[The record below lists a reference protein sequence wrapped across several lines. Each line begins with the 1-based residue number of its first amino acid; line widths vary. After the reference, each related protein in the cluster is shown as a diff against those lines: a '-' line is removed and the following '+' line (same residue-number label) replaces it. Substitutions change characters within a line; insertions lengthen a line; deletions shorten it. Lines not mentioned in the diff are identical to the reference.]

1 MIHFVPSSVVIKIHD
16 DLIQQFGGASGIRDA
31 SLLDSALHMPEAQ
44 FGGEFLHTTIY
55 EMAAAY
61 AFHICKNHP
70 FLDGN
75 KRTAYSVML
84 LFLSLNDFDFVDDDQ
99 EYYAVMMAVANG
111 EMTKQQLSEWLEKVV
126 FKRS

>member
-1 MIHFVPSSVVIKIHD
+1 
-16 DLIQQFGGASGIRDA
+16 
-31 SLLDSALHMPEAQ
+31 MPEAQ

-99 EYYAVMMAVANG
+99 EHYAVMMAVANG
-111 EMTKQQLSEWLEKVV
+111 EMTKQQLSE
-126 FKRS
+126 

>member
-1 MIHFVPSSVVIKIHD
+1 MFLFVPLHVVMKLHD
-16 DLIQQFGGASGIRDA
+16 QLIRQHGGAFGLRDA

-61 AFHICKNHP
+61 GFHLCKNHP

-75 KRTAYSVML
+75 KRTAYNVMF
-84 LFLSLNDFDFVDDDQ
+84 LFLELNGISFAVDDQ
-99 EYYAVMMAVANG
+99 EHYAVMMAVANG
-111 EMTKQQLSEWLEKVV
+111 EMTKQQLAAWLETVSYKLD
-126 FKRS
+126 

>member
-84 LFLSLNDFDFVDDDQ
+84 LFLGLNDFDFVDDDQ